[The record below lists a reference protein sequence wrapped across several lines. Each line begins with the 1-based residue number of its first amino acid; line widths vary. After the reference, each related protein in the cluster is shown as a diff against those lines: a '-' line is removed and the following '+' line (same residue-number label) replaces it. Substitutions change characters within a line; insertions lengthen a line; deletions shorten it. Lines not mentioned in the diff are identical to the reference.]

1 VNPSVLWDLVP
12 VDDVNSIDLNVSVS
26 EIESMK
32 EKVQEFAIYSLE
44 NYKREILAERKRQA
58 EIKRKYGIKSLEY
71 LISELDAQL
80 TELYERQEKG
90 ENTDL
95 AIRNKNEKK
104 KQYEDALKNL
114 KKSIEQE
121 INLSISTPEFIS
133 AIVVK
138 PQKNDMLK
146 RDDDIEAIGMKLA
159 MEFEISEGR
168 YPEDVSRENLG
179 YDIRSEGNN
188 EIRYIEVKARNEE
201 GKIVLTQNEFLKA
214 KRFKNQYW
222 LYIVTNASTNPE
234 LYIINNPS
242 ENLQLVQKVET
253 VRFEIPLEEWKNK
266 GVKNG

>member
-1 VNPSVLWDLVP
+1 
-12 VDDVNSIDLNVSVS
+12 
-26 EIESMK
+26 
-32 EKVQEFAIYSLE
+32 
-44 NYKREILAERKRQA
+44 
-58 EIKRKYGIKSLEY
+58 
-71 LISELDAQL
+71 
-80 TELYERQEKG
+80 
-90 ENTDL
+90 
-95 AIRNKNEKK
+95 
-104 KQYEDALKNL
+104 
-114 KKSIEQE
+114 
-121 INLSISTPEFIS
+121 
-133 AIVVK
+133 
-138 PQKNDMLK
+138 MLK